1 MTPESKVKKLVR
13 LLLYEFSIQEA
24 KDAGVRPDSW
34 DGWYFMPGQNGY
46 GVKGIPDFIGHYK
59 GFFFSIETKAPGKE
73 PQGFQELQMKAIRES
88 GGAVFMVDG
97 EHSLLHVR
105 LWLDKI
111 RRTVR

>member
-1 MTPESKVKKLVR
+1 MTPEGRVKR
-13 LLLYEFSIQEA
+13 LTRQLLEEFGVQEA
-24 KDAGVRPDSW
+24 KDAGVPGKH

-46 GVKGIPDFIGHYK
+46 GVKGIPDFVGHYK

-73 PQGFQELQMKAIRES
+73 PKVFQELQMKAIRES